1 MTKINATKDEFAKL
15 YNGLVSVKELKG
27 KRFALLASKN
37 MSIIR
42 DALQHIE
49 DLNTPS
55 EEFVEVAQKIT
66 ALVQE
71 NKEGAEQKVKDIEE
85 ANAEIIQSRKDQLAK
100 VTEALKED
108 IELELHKISEDI
120 LPESINTEQINNI
133 IKIIE

>member
-100 VTEALKED
+100 VTEALKEN

>member
-120 LPESINTEQINNI
+120 LPESINTEQVNNI

>member
-108 IELELHKISEDI
+108 IELELHKISEGI
-120 LPESINTEQINNI
+120 LPESINTEQVNNI